1 MILIDVGNT
10 NIVFAAS
17 ANNLLKKIKRI
28 KTNDDNKKLKN
39 LINKIIIDFASTNK
53 LDNHNVAIISS
64 VVPNLN
70 LLIKNVFKKTLN

>member
-28 KTNDDNKKLKN
+28 KTNEDKKKLKH
-39 LINKIIIDFASTNK
+39 LII
-53 LDNHNVAIISS
+53 
-64 VVPNLN
+64 
-70 LLIKNVFKKTLN
+70 

>member
-28 KTNDDNKKLKN
+28 KTNEGKKRLKN
-39 LINKIIIDFASTNK
+39 LINKIILDFAS
-53 LDNHNVAIISS
+53 II
-64 VVPNLN
+64 NLIITMLQLFR
-70 LLIKNVFKKTLN
+70 LLCLI